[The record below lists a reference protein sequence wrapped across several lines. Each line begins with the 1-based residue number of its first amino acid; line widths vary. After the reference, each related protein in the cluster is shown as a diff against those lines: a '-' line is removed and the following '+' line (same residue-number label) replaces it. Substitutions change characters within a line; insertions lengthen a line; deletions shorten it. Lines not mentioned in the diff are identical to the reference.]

1 MTALLEVM
9 RRRIVKQGHNTL
21 TISLPRKWCDRNKL
35 EEGEEIDV
43 IEKGEHLLLS
53 KGISKGIGKISVD
66 ISGLDRST
74 IVMLILSLYQYG
86 YDTIVITTK
95 NTKAKYHLQ
104 NREVSVAATINE
116 ALGRLIGAEI
126 TSSSKNRYTIE
137 VVTEDAR
144 EKFDIVLRRV
154 FRLLIE
160 MFDAFI
166 EGLRKKDKELVESV
180 AFFQQINIRKF
191 ANYALRLLNKF
202 GHKDAENTTFYFAIV
217 KYLNKTS
224 EMIKNFAGFTVVE
237 GTMNLSPKFCDLLE
251 EINESVKLYYS
262 CFYKYDIKQ
271 ISQLHINRDLFKK
284 KLYKEYKKLSK
295 DDLFI
300 LGNMM
305 QIFAILLDLSE
316 LRMAIRH

>member
-1 MTALLEVM
+1 M
-9 RRRIVKQGHNTL
+9 
-21 TISLPRKWCDRNKL
+21 SLPRKWCDRNKL

-53 KGISKGIGKISVD
+53 KGVSKGIGKVSVD

-74 IVMLILSLYQYG
+74 IIMLVLSLYQYG
-86 YDTIVITTK
+86 YDTIVINTK
-95 NTKAKYHLQ
+95 DSKAKYHLA
-104 NREVSVAATINE
+104 NKEVSIASTVSE
-116 ALGRLIGAEI
+116 AISRLIGAEI
-126 TSSSKNRYTIE
+126 ISSSKNSYTIE

-144 EKFDIVLRRV
+144 EKFDTVLRRI

-166 EGLRKKDKELVESV
+166 EGIRNKDKEQLESV

-202 GHKDAENTTFYFAIV
+202 GHKEAENTTFYFAIV

-224 EMIKNFAGFTVVE
+224 EMIKNFAGFLVVE
-237 GTMNLSPKFCDLLE
+237 GSMNNLSDKFCDLME
-251 EINESVKLYYS
+251 EINKSVKLYYDS
-262 CFYKYDIKQ
+262 FYKYDIKQ
-271 ISQLHINRDLFKK
+271 ISQLHMNRDLFKR
-284 KLYKEYKKLSK
+284 KLYRDYKKLSK
-295 DDLFI
+295 DDLFV

-316 LRMAIRH
+316 MRMAIGH

>member
-1 MTALLEVM
+1 M

-21 TISLPRKWCDRNKL
+21 TMSLPRKWCDRNKL
-35 EEGEEIDV
+35 EEGEELDV
-43 IEKGEHLLLS
+43 IEKGEQLLLS
-53 KGISKGIGKISVD
+53 KGISKGTGKVTVD

-74 IVMLILSLYQYG
+74 IMMLLLSLYQYG
-86 YDTIVITTK
+86 YDYIVINTK
-95 NTKAKYHLQ
+95 DRKAKYHLHKK
-104 NREVSVAATINE
+104 EVSVASTINDSVS
-116 ALGRLIGAEI
+116 RLIGAEI
-126 TSSSKNRYTIE
+126 VSSSKNSYKIE
-137 VVTEDAR
+137 VITEDAR
-144 EKFDIVLRRV
+144 EKFDTVLRRI

-166 EGLRKKDKELVESV
+166 EGIRKRDREQLESI

-191 ANYALRLLNKF
+191 TNYALRLLNKF
-202 GHKDAENTTFYFAIV
+202 GHKDAEKTTFYFAIV

-251 EINESVKLYYS
+251 EINKSVKLYYAS
-262 CFYKYDIKQ
+262 FYKYDVKQ
-271 ISQLHINRDLFKK
+271 ISQLHTNRDVFKRR
-284 KLYKEYKKLSK
+284 LYRDYKKLSK

-316 LRMAIRH
+316 LRMAIGH

>member
-1 MTALLEVM
+1 M

-21 TISLPRKWCDRNKL
+21 TMSLPRKWCDRNKL

-53 KGISKGIGKISVD
+53 KGISKGTGKVTVD

-74 IVMLILSLYQYG
+74 IMMLILSLYQYG
-86 YDTIVITTK
+86 YDTIAITTK

-104 NREVSVAATINE
+104 NKEVSVAATINDTIS
-116 ALGRLIGAEI
+116 RLIGAEI
-126 TSSSKNRYTIE
+126 INSSKNSFTIE
-137 VVTEDAR
+137 VVTEDSR
-144 EKFDIVLRRV
+144 EKFDTILRRI

-166 EGLRKKDKELVESV
+166 EGIRKRDKEQVESV

-191 ANYALRLLNKF
+191 TNYALRLLNKF
-202 GHKDAENTTFYFAIV
+202 GHKDAEKTTFYFAIV
-217 KYLNKTS
+217 KYLNKIS

-251 EINESVKLYYS
+251 EINKSVKLYYDS
-262 CFYKYDIKQ
+262 FYKYDVKQ
-271 ISQLHINRDLFKK
+271 ISQLHTNRDVFKRRI
-284 KLYKEYKKLSK
+284 YKTYKKLSK

-305 QIFAILLDLSE
+305 QIFGILLDLSE
-316 LRMAIRH
+316 LRMAIGH